1 MGPYLSV
8 PKKEKHPTFGENA
21 KVSLFLPKL
30 SLLILKNVDQVWS
43 MWNARLEEHNGR
55 LIYSWTGYWPR

>member
-30 SLLILKNVDQVWS
+30 SLLKIIDQVRS
-43 MWNARLEEHNGR
+43 MRNAGLEKHYGR
-55 LIYSWTGYWPR
+55 LIYS

>member
-30 SLLILKNVDQVWS
+30 SLLIFKNYRS
-43 MWNARLEEHNGR
+43 STEHAKCRVGET
-55 LIYSWTGYWPR
+55 LWKTHI